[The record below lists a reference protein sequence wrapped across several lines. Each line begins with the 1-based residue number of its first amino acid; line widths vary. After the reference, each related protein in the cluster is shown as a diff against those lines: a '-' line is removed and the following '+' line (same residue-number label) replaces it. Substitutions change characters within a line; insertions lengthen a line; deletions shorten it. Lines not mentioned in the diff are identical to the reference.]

1 MKKIP
6 DNAKKVFEGERFSV
20 WQWQQQLFD
29 GSSKVF
35 ESVARSDVSTVVTV
49 TNNDKLL
56 FLKEEQSGKPVVYTF
71 PSGTLEKNDSPLLCA
86 ERELL
91 EETGYKASSFTHW
104 YTKSAGAS
112 VDFDYHIFI
121 AKGAEKERE
130 QKLDPGE
137 KIEVEEKTLEEILE
151 IIEDIQ
157 FKNLTIYPILIK
169 AKYSEDYRK
178 ELKDLLGITT

>member
-29 GSSKVF
+29 GSSKIF
-35 ESVARSDVSTVVTV
+35 ESVTRNDVSTIITV
-49 TNNDKLL
+49 TDDGKLL
-56 FLKEEQSGKPVVYTF
+56 FLKEEQSGKPLVYTF
-71 PSGTLEKNDSPLLCA
+71 PSGTLEENDSPLLCA

-91 EETGYKASSFTHW
+91 EETGYKASSFAHW
-104 YTKSAGAS
+104 YTKSAGSS

-121 AKGAEKERE
+121 AKGAKRDRE

-137 KIEVEEKTLEEILE
+137 KIEIEEKTLEEILE
-151 IIEDIQ
+151 IIEDIK
-157 FKNLTIYPILIK
+157 FKNPTLYPILIK
-169 AKYSEDYRK
+169 AKYSENYRK